1 LILTV
6 HIGIGTF
13 RVADLYIVDEIFLTH
28 KTAFPILPTSKSKF
42 LSIKLGAGAY
52 VKKPYEMET
61 IGLAIRDELNR
72 QD

>member
-1 LILTV
+1 MELLGRKSRAV
-6 HIGIGTF
+6 NA
-13 RVADLYIVDEIFLTH
+13 VLAD
-28 KTAFPILPTSKSKF
+28 
-42 LSIKLGAGAY
+42 AGAY